1 MKGIIIYRSKYG
13 SARKYANWIAEETGF
28 QCIDVDKVSVKMLQ
42 DYDTVIIGGG
52 VYASGVPAFAFLK
65 KHIDRMAGKRIF
77 TYCCGASP
85 FDPKFFDEL
94 RGRIFTDK
102 LEGIPCFYFRGGFD
116 MKNMTFKDRT
126 LCRMLRKM
134 VAKKD
139 PSDYEVWEEAMMSV
153 REDEAGDWTNR
164 DAIRPL
170 LEAVAE

>member
-1 MKGIIIYRSKYG
+1 MNGIIIYKSKYG
-13 SARKYANWIAEETGF
+13 ASRKYAQWIKKETGF
-28 QCIDVDKVSVKMLQ
+28 RCIDVDKVRVKALQ
-42 DYDTVIIGGG
+42 DYDTIIIGGG
-52 VYASGVPAFAFLK
+52 VYASGVPAFSFLK
-65 KHIDRMAGKRIF
+65 KHIDQMAGKKILTF
-77 TYCCGASP
+77 CCGASP
-85 FDPKFFDEL
+85 FDQKFFDEL

-153 REDEAGDWTNR
+153 GEDEAGDWTDR
-164 DAIRPL
+164 ASIRPL
-170 LEAVAE
+170 LEALAE